1 MYIVLCFVSN
11 ECVCNVVIL
20 VISLKH
26 FLPKLNSVRSA
37 QALENSLVS
46 SELRA
51 LALEKFHS
59 ILFRVLIFF
68 LIRPFPAVFA
78 S

>member
-1 MYIVLCFVSN
+1 MSN

-20 VISLKH
+20 VISLKL

-46 SELRA
+46 TELRA

-59 ILFRVLIFF
+59 ILFRVLIFL

-78 S
+78 WHTDSS